1 MGLCLD
7 LFEHGGLCIATVL
20 VSLHRHSEAALLL
33 VGLGGAALWVH
44 LAKMLLDRPRPDL
57 VQPLIALPT
66 DASFPSAHTMQ
77 TAAFA
82 LCMVL
87 IIRRTLPEWQFV
99 TMLAAFVLVVVVGAS
114 RVSLQVHFPSDVLG
128 GVAFGIGIG
137 GVALVY
143 KTL

>member
-1 MGLCLD
+1 
-7 LFEHGGLCIATVL
+7 
-20 VSLHRHSEAALLL
+20 
-33 VGLGGAALWVH
+33 
-44 LAKMLLDRPRPDL
+44 
-57 VQPLIALPT
+57 
-66 DASFPSAHTMQ
+66 MQ

-99 TMLAAFVLVVVVGAS
+99 TNLAAFVLVVVVGAS
-114 RVSLQVHFPSDVLG
+114 RVSLQVHFPSEVLG